1 MKTFAHW
8 KNITPNTSTVPNQA
22 VSNDHS
28 KGTSRHEIAEQFIEG
43 IPETTMRKDVV
54 AKLFARGIRI
64 DETDGFGFEDEWPS
78 EVKRQFGDDRCVSK
92 RFSWSG
98 LK

>member
-8 KNITPNTSTVPNQA
+8 KNITPNTSTVRNPA
-22 VSNDHS
+22 VSDPN
-28 KGTSRHEIAEQFIEG
+28 KGASRDEVAEQFIEN

-54 AKLFARGIRI
+54 AKLFAWGIRI
-64 DETDGFGFEDEWPS
+64 DETDGFGFEDEWPP
-78 EVKRQFGDDRCVSK
+78 EVKRQFDADDSVSK
-92 RFSWSG
+92 RFSWSS